1 MGKVD
6 HAHAKDSHN
15 NSNVNNNVNKSAL
28 GPGTPTASA
37 IESQQR
43 DRVAGM
49 VDLAKQAALPKV
61 SDLPHGA
68 AKVEVDVHMEKK
80 KPQRAENLP
89 SGQEL
94 ERRGQT
100 ITNEIAQKAMD
111 TASQTLQAAGVAVGA
126 TAGTIEAVGQVAASK
141 TGSALG
147 TASGAINST
156 QRFLWNTVNQIL
168 GFILAVLLAGATWVH
183 RRASYAAGMT
193 VGFADVFLG
202 TFSACEEYEDGKNSI
217 KYQQDREET
226 HGKRPTGR
234 EHVHGDEVVQ
244 DQRTRRPQPLQPYRD
259 IFASS
264 YNKSKEDTE
273 KKADQG
279 VAKAKQFV
287 EGIRGPDGAAFV
299 REEGSR
305 LSEIGGDLQ
314 QAAYK
319 ASHAA
324 VARTVGATDWAL
336 EQRHGNDNKEG
347 AGAVQVVTGESNATG
362 EKPVVEKVEA
372 PSTKS
377 NAKSNNKNH
386 G

>member
-1 MGKVD
+1 M
-6 HAHAKDSHN
+6 
-15 NSNVNNNVNKSAL
+15 
-28 GPGTPTASA
+28 

-68 AKVEVDVHMEKK
+68 AKVEVDVQMDKME
-80 KPQRAENLP
+80 PNRTENLP

-94 ERRGQT
+94 ERRGQV
-100 ITNEIAQKAMD
+100 ITNDLAQKAMD
-111 TASQTLQAAGVAVGA
+111 TASQTLQAAGMAVGA
-126 TAGTIEAVGQVAASK
+126 TAGTIEAVGQAAASR

-147 TASGAINST
+147 TASGAFNAA
-156 QRFLWNTVNQIL
+156 QRFLWNAINQIL
-168 GFILAVLLAGATWVH
+168 GFVLAVLLAGATWAH
-183 RRASYAAGMT
+183 RRASFAAGT
-193 VGFADVFLG
+193 AVGFADAVLG
-202 TFSACEEYEDGKNSI
+202 TFSAHAEYEDGKKAI
-217 KYQQDREET
+217 KQQQNQREKSR
-226 HGKRPTGR
+226 G
-234 EHVHGDEVVQ
+234 HVHGEADEAHEE
-244 DQRTRRPQPLQPYRD
+244 DARRPQPLQPYRD

-273 KKADQG
+273 RKADQS
-279 VAKAKQFV
+279 VAKARQFV

-336 EQRHGNDNKEG
+336 EQRHGSEDKER
-347 AGAVQVVTGESNATG
+347 AVQVVTGESNAPG
-362 EKPVVEKVEA
+362 QKPIVEKVDA

-377 NAKSNNKNH
+377 DAKSNTNSKVQ